1 VAALVETKD
10 LSKRYTSLVAL
21 DHLNL
26 NIPEGAVFG
35 FIGPNGAG
43 KTTTMR
49 ILTTLLTPS
58 GGEAWVAGHA
68 VSREPKMVRRLV
80 GWMPDAFGVY
90 DNMQCWEYLDFF
102 AASYEVPAERRK
114 RLVGE
119 LLEIVDL
126 GHKYNEN
133 VMGLSRG
140 MKQRLSLARAMVHD
154 PKLLILD
161 EPASGLDP
169 RARIELRE
177 LLKELRSM
185 GKTIMISSHILSEL
199 AEMCTHIGIIEA
211 GKLLAAGEVDEIMH
225 GLQPHRTI
233 EIHVL
238 HAADEAMD
246 LLRALPGVRD
256 VRGQWEPGTAPPASS
271 NGAVPADAGAPSG
284 ETLTETL
291 DVAPV
296 ALTAV
301 AQRVVLLVDYLGDEA
316 GLGALLQRLIV
327 AGVPVV
333 HFAAQASDLEDIF
346 MRVTQGVT
354 Q

>member
-1 VAALVETKD
+1 VAALVETHD
-10 LSKRYTSLVAL
+10 LTKQYTGLTAL

-26 NIPEGAVFG
+26 VIPEGAVFG

-49 ILTTLLTPS
+49 IIATLLKPTA
-58 GGEAWVAGHA
+58 GEAWVAGHA
-68 VSREPKMVRRLV
+68 VTREPKAIRRVV
-80 GWMPDAFGVY
+80 GWMPDMFGVY

-102 AASYEVPAERRK
+102 AASYEIPADRRK
-114 RLVGE
+114 RLINE

-126 GHKYNEN
+126 GHKHNEN

-185 GKTIMISSHILSEL
+185 GKTIMISSHILAEL

-211 GKLLAAGEVDEIMH
+211 GKLLASGKVDEILH
-225 GLQPHRTI
+225 SLQPHRTI

-238 HAADEAMD
+238 DGAEQA
-246 LLRALPGVRD
+246 LQTLRSMPGVRD
-256 VRGQWEPGTAPPASS
+256 ARLHFESGNALPSSLGESPATPPSSLAEPGTES
-271 NGAVPADAGAPSG
+271 
-284 ETLTETL
+284 
-291 DVAPV
+291 VAEPV
-296 ALTAV
+296 AAV
-301 AQRVVLLVDYLGDEA
+301 AIAAARVVLMVDYIGDEQ
-316 GLGALLQRLIV
+316 GLGALLQRLVV

>member
-1 VAALVETKD
+1 MAALVETNA
-10 LSKRYTSLVAL
+10 LTKRYTALTAL
-21 DHLNL
+21 DQLTL
-26 NIPEGAVFG
+26 SIPEGAVFG

-49 ILTTLLTPS
+49 ILTTLLAPS
-58 GGEAWVAGHA
+58 SGEARVAGHS
-68 VSREPKMVRRLV
+68 VTKEPKMIRRVV

-90 DNMQCWEYLDFF
+90 DNMQCWEYLDYF
-102 AASYEVPAERRK
+102 AAAYEIPPDRRK
-114 RLVGE
+114 RLISE

-126 GHKYNEN
+126 GHKYTEP

-211 GKLLAAGEVDEIMH
+211 GKLLAAGEVDQIMES
-225 GLQPHRTI
+225 LQPHRII

-238 HAADEAMD
+238 DGVEQALQA
-246 LLRALPGVRD
+246 LRGMPGVRD
-256 VRGQWEPGTAPPASS
+256 VRQQYEPSALPPSSLDDGPPSSLEPSPAS
-271 NGAVPADAGAPSG
+271 VV
-284 ETLTETL
+284 ETVTML
-291 DVAPV
+291 PV
-296 ALTAV
+296 A
-301 AQRVVLLVDYLGDEA
+301 AQRTVLLVEYMGDEA
-316 GLGALLQRLIV
+316 GLGALLQRLV
-327 AGVPVV
+327 VLNVPVV
-333 HFAAQASDLEDIF
+333 HFATQASDLEDIF

>member
-1 VAALVETKD
+1 
-10 LSKRYTSLVAL
+10 
-21 DHLNL
+21 
-26 NIPEGAVFG
+26 
-35 FIGPNGAG
+35 
-43 KTTTMR
+43 
-49 ILTTLLTPS
+49 
-58 GGEAWVAGHA
+58 
-68 VSREPKMVRRLV
+68 
-80 GWMPDAFGVY
+80 
-90 DNMQCWEYLDFF
+90 
-102 AASYEVPAERRK
+102 
-114 RLVGE
+114 
-119 LLEIVDL
+119 
-126 GHKYNEN
+126 
-133 VMGLSRG
+133 
-140 MKQRLSLARAMVHD
+140 MVHD

-211 GKLLAAGEVDEIMH
+211 GKLLASGEVDEIMH
-225 GLQPHRTI
+225 TLQPHRTI

-238 HAADEAMD
+238 DGAEQAIEA
-246 LLRALPGVRD
+246 LRSMPGVRD
-256 VRGQWEPGTAPPASS
+256 VRLE
-271 NGAVPADAGAPSG
+271 
-284 ETLTETL
+284 
-291 DVAPV
+291 VAPV
-296 ALTAV
+296 MAVQPEVEAVSNGEAAAQLEAAEPVAV
-301 AQRVVLLVDYLGDEA
+301 AVAMGRTVLLADYVGDEQ

>member
-1 VAALVETKD
+1 LVETKD

-26 NIPEGAVFG
+26 VIPEGAVFG

-49 ILTTLLTPS
+49 ILTTLLMPS

-68 VSREPKMVRRLV
+68 VTREPKMIRRLV

-102 AASYEVPAERRK
+102 AASYEVPAARRK

-126 GHKYNEN
+126 GHKHNEN

-211 GKLLAAGEVDEIMH
+211 GKLLASGNVDEIMH

-238 HAADEAMD
+238 HAADEVVD

-256 VRGQWEPGTAPPASS
+256 VRLQWEPGTAPPSS
-271 NGAVPADAGAPSG
+271 QNGAAPPNVAATG
-284 ETLTETL
+284 EAL

-296 ALTAV
+296 ATTTATG
-301 AQRVVLLVDYLGDEA
+301 QRVVLLVDYLGDEA

>member
-1 VAALVETKD
+1 MAALVETKA

-21 DHLNL
+21 DQLNL
-26 NIPEGAVFG
+26 SIPEGAVFG

-49 ILTTLLTPS
+49 ILTTLLAPS

-68 VSREPKMVRRLV
+68 VTREPKAVRRMV

-102 AASYEVPAERRK
+102 AASYDVPAARRK
-114 RLVGE
+114 HLVGE

-126 GHKYNEN
+126 GHKHHEN

-154 PKLLILD
+154 PRLLILD

-211 GKLLAAGEVDEIMH
+211 GKLLAAGDVDDIMH

-238 HAADEAMD
+238 DNADSAVEVLRP
-246 LLRALPGVRD
+246 LLGVRD
-256 VRGQWEPGTAPPASS
+256 VRVQWQPGTPPASS
-271 NGAVPADAGAPSG
+271 NGASSTDTSAPSD
-284 ETLTETL
+284 EAF
-291 DVAPV
+291 DAAPV
-296 ALTAV
+296 AAPMAT
-301 AQRVVLLVDYLGDEA
+301 AQRVVLLVDYIGDEA
-316 GLGALLQRLIV
+316 GLGGLLQRLIV

-333 HFAAQASDLEDIF
+333 HFAAQANDLEDIF

>member
-1 VAALVETKD
+1 MAALVETQN
-10 LSKRYTSLVAL
+10 LTKRYATLTAL
-21 DHLNL
+21 DQLNL
-26 NIPEGAVFG
+26 AIPEGAVYG

-49 ILTTLLTPS
+49 ILTTLLKPS
-58 GGEAWVAGHA
+58 SGEAWVAGHA
-68 VSREPKMVRRLV
+68 VTREPKMIRRMV
-80 GWMPDAFGVY
+80 GWMPDVFGVY

-102 AASYEVPAERRK
+102 AASYEVPADRRK

-126 GHKYNEN
+126 GHKHNEN

-185 GKTIMISSHILSEL
+185 GKTIMISSHILAEL

-211 GKLLAAGEVDEIMH
+211 GKLLVTGEVDEIMLS
-225 GLQPHRTI
+225 LQPHRTI

-238 HAADEAMD
+238 DGVEQALET
-246 LLRALPGVRD
+246 LRTLPGVRD
-256 VRGQWEPGTAPPASS
+256 ARMQFAPSAHPPSSLVESAPP
-271 NGAVPADAGAPSG
+271 PSVEPIEEPTG
-284 ETLTETL
+284 EPVVAL
-291 DVAPV
+291 APV
-296 ALTAV
+296 AS
-301 AQRVVLLVDYLGDEA
+301 RSVVLVDYIGDEQ